1 MKTTTPTATQ
11 LLKNF
16 SAINMLDGGGFK
28 TQELANQY
36 AALRMAAWGSNLVY
50 CGAECKN
57 NAWVPTFNVW
67 D

>member
-1 MKTTTPTATQ
+1 
-11 LLKNF
+11 
-16 SAINMLDGGGFK
+16 MLDGGGFK

-36 AALRMAAWGSNLVY
+36 AALRIAAWGSNLVY